1 MIYHSN
7 TQKPLQ
13 RGRSRLGS
21 RDTQGASAGEE
32 AKELSP
38 EGPQPINCWVFIIII
53 IVFSNVTKPVMVFG
67 RRWKFQMFVYNWLWG
82 PQPHSEKFLSVIGLF
97 PRLDTVQGLG
107 SFVAKQGCQQAQLR
121 LWAGTSC
128 YPSLHVCGNLA
139 WTNSSLCLCLDAELS
154 SWSRCRTLQE
164 NWLVSW
170 YFDFKLLDRW
180 HSVFWP
186 EHYFQ

>member
-1 MIYHSN
+1 MIHHSN

-13 RGRSRLGS
+13 GGRSRLGS
-21 RDTQGASAGEE
+21 RDTRVPVQERKQRNCHLKGHSQLTAGSL
-32 AKELSP
+32 LSSSLSFKCDKACN
-38 EGPQPINCWVFIIII
+38 GIW
-53 IVFSNVTKPVMVFG
+53 K
-67 RRWKFQMFVYNWLWG
+67 RWKFQMFVYNWLWG
-82 PQPHSEKFLSVIGLF
+82 PQPHSEKFLASDWLVSEAGYSPGF
-97 PRLDTVQGLG
+97 R

-139 WTNSSLCLCLDAELS
+139 RTNSSLCLCLDAELS
-154 SWSRCRTLQE
+154 SWSRCRTLQK

>member
-13 RGRSRLGS
+13 GGRSRLGS
-21 RDTQGASAGEE
+21 RDTQGASAWEE
-32 AKELSP
+32 AKELSS
-38 EGPQPINCWVFIIII
+38 EGSWTINCWVFIIII
-53 IVFSNVTKPVMVFG
+53 VFSNVAKPIMVFG
-67 RRWKFQMFVYNWLWG
+67 KRWNFQMFVYNRLQG

-97 PRLDTVQGLG
+97 PRLDTVQGLD
-107 SFVAKQGCQQAQLR
+107 SFIAKQGWQQAQLR

-128 YPSLHVCGNLA
+128 YPSLHVWGNLA
-139 WTNSSLCLCLDAELS
+139 WTNGSLWLCLDAELS

-170 YFDFKLLDRW
+170 YFD
-180 HSVFWP
+180 
-186 EHYFQ
+186 